1 MVSESAR
8 YYQTHPAARE
18 RKKKYD
24 TRFES
29 SPTQKAKRRE
39 LARHNAEHD
48 KKYGSA
54 SRRGMDASH
63 TKSGIRYKPSS
74 VNRGSKTDMA
84 GDGKSCR
91 ASPYRCCAELS
102 RRHHTDHH
110 RSFGL
115 HTPCHRFLP

>member
-39 LARHNAEHD
+39 LAHHNAEHD

-63 TKSGIRYKPSS
+63 VNGSGIRYKPSS

-84 GDGKSCR
+84 GDRR
-91 ASPYRCCAELS
+91 ARGG
-102 RRHHTDHH
+102 R
-110 RSFGL
+110 
-115 HTPCHRFLP
+115 

>member
-1 MVSESAR
+1 
-8 YYQTHPAARE
+8 AARE

-29 SPTQKAKRRE
+29 SPAQKAKRRE

-63 TKSGIRYKPSS
+63 TNSGIRYKPSS

-84 GDGKSCR
+84 GDRR
-91 ASPYRCCAELS
+91 ARGG
-102 RRHHTDHH
+102 R
-110 RSFGL
+110 
-115 HTPCHRFLP
+115 